1 MLATIRDDVVGR
13 LCKKDEIILM
23 VGERLY
29 EKIKRKTDKAMEVRK
44 SVCNDMRKLGNLYLH
59 FKSQDGVVS
68 QNNNIL
74 DMFMRCNFI
83 NLKQAIENYTEK
95 ENAKIKAGLKH
106 VLYYLLT
113 STAHIIKG
121 TFLMKDED
129 HKADQIDKFLSMF
142 KLWKNHIFGD
152 AQYQL
157 NKARQRHLRKP
168 SELPLEKDV
177 AKVLKIAQNLN
188 TPCL

>member
-157 NKARQRHLRKP
+157 NKSEAKTPTKAIRIAFRKRRS
-168 SELPLEKDV
+168 SEG
-177 AKVLKIAQNLN
+177 
-188 TPCL
+188 T